1 MKLRAPKNIIEFAR
15 ELRKE
20 QTPAEK
26 LLWEK
31 LRNRKLEGLK
41 FDRQFPIVIP
51 VYNHRSNYFIAD
63 FYCHQKKLVL
73 ELDGSIH
80 LSKKISEHDAGR
92 IHYMKQ
98 AGIKVLRFKN
108 EEVLNNTEEVLKKII
123 EA

>member
-1 MKLRAPKNIIEFAR
+1 MKLRAPKDIIALAR

-31 LRNRKLEGLK
+31 LRNRRLMGLK

-51 VYNHRSNYFIAD
+51 VYNHRSHYFIAD
-63 FYCHQKKLVL
+63 FYCHEKKLVL
-73 ELDGSIH
+73 ELDGDIH
-80 LSKKISEHDAGR
+80 KRKKISEHDAAR
-92 IHYMKQ
+92 THYLNQ

-108 EEVLNNTEEVLKKII
+108 VEVINSTAEVLKKILQ
-123 EA
+123 A